1 MANIPTPDSI
11 DSTKTKLQTAARRVG
26 AYTTP
31 TAVDIPEAPQTN
43 SFNQLSA
50 ALSSIQPSLRQA
62 ITYVETEQTE
72 ADKAAAIIQSEKDH
86 AETVKGINARNIPDG
101 ARPTYLHAYQV
112 NRSKLNAERGVQLER
127 ESYYS
132 PENAELRASDDPN
145 AMADFHA
152 KFKEGYDKAVGLDTY
167 SDLERAKSKYGETLA
182 AGFQSLNLAHLSYR
196 VGERE
201 KLGEQTVG
209 NLMVTRIESM
219 TSGKQPHEW
228 DKASIGKMLTDVG
241 YNQTTGQVT
250 YGGMDG
256 SKFSKTMTDSIVAT
270 AVSQGDASI
279 LEIAEHIQTSPGS
292 YLAGTKYHREKS
304 AAARDHIATSRW
316 HEDERER
323 IKSERRGA
331 GIESN
336 AEAEARSAETRAR
349 HEAEYVQREK
359 QLKAQ
364 GRALDRSELVD
375 LEATAIMKLHSVDGD
390 MHSTEVVGH
399 MKNLARIDPQ
409 AYQHMETFLQR
420 SRSKQEGDASDR
432 MYTNL
437 RADLSNDPAKF
448 DKSRIV
454 AASNAGQLTSGQV
467 SSLFDDAERS
477 QKAAKE
483 YPVLHSALIN
493 GLRSDL
499 KGAIGTNPLSE
510 FGEGRLQQNKGAAE
524 LNGLAVSFM
533 QSHPEASEWE
543 LHQALEPHIERISRK
558 YNKDLD
564 KELTDAKTDEET
576 KLQVAKAER
585 QQREI
590 QWADQQEAAGKKP
603 LTTAEKRLALKN
615 KGAK

>member
-26 AYTTP
+26 TYTTP

-112 NRSKLNAERGVQLER
+112 NRSKLNAERGVQLMR
-127 ESYYS
+127 EEYYS
-132 PENAELRASDDPN
+132 PENAALRADDNPE
-145 AMADFHA
+145 AMSEFQM
-152 KFKEGYDKAVGLDTY
+152 KFREKYDKAVGLDTY

-209 NLMVTRIESM
+209 NLMVTRIESA
-219 TSGKQPHEW
+219 TAGKQPHEW
-228 DKASIGKMLTDVG
+228 DKAAIGKLLADVG

-323 IKSERRGA
+323 MKAERRGA
-331 GIESN
+331 GVESN
-336 AEAEARSAETRAR
+336 AEAEARAAQTYERLEQE
-349 HEAEYVQREK
+349 HVLREK
-359 QLKAQ
+359 QMKSQ
-364 GRALDRSELVD
+364 GRALEKAELV
-375 LEATAIMKLHSVDGD
+375 EIETRAIMELHAVAGDLHSPQVIGR
-390 MHSTEVVGH
+390 
-399 MKNLARIDPQ
+399 MKNLSKIDSS
-409 AYQHMETFLQR
+409 AYSTMETFLQR
-420 SRSKQEGDASDR
+420 ARAHQEGEASDKT
-432 MYTNL
+432 YTEL
-437 RADLSNDPAKF
+437 RASLSSDPEKF
-448 DKSRIV
+448 DPMRIV
-454 AASNAGQLTSGQV
+454 QASNANKLTSGQV
-467 SSLFDDAERS
+467 SSLFDDHDRAR
-477 QKAAKE
+477 KASKE
-483 YPVLHSALIN
+483 SPILHTPFVN
-493 GLRSDL
+493 ELRADL
-499 KGAIGTNPLSE
+499 RGIIGTNPLGE
-510 FGEGRLQQNKGAAE
+510 VGEGRNQQNK
-524 LNGLAVSFM
+524 AVLEFNVLLTSFM
-533 QSHPEASEWE
+533 KSHPDAGEWE
-543 LHQALEPHIERISRK
+543 ITQALQPHIERIGRR
-558 YNKDLD
+558 YNKDLND
-564 KELTDAKTDEET
+564 TMTRSET
-576 KLQVAKAER
+576 KEKNDRLHE
-585 QQREI
+585 QQAAARRELEA
-590 QWADQQEAAGKKP
+590 QWAEPKKMM
-603 LTTAEKRLALKN
+603 TTADKRAALKA
-615 KGAK
+615 KGVK